1 MIVRTQQITFEE
13 ALRLQSGATVSPVTL
28 AYETYGTLN
37 EDRSNAILICHAL
50 SGDAHVAGRHS
61 ASDRKAGWWDEAVG
75 PGKAFDT
82 DRFFVICS
90 NVIGGCSGS
99 TGPSSINPAT
109 GRPYGLSFP
118 VVTVADMV
126 EAQRWL
132 IDALGI
138 PSLLCA
144 AGGSMGGMQALQW
157 TVSYP
162 DRIRSAIVLAS
173 TARVSAQSIALNEVP
188 RQAIYA
194 DPNWKEG
201 DYYGQEPPNAGLA
214 VARMIG
220 HITYLSETSMREKFG
235 RRLQEREK
243 FGYDFATEFEVES
256 YLKYHGN
263 RFTTRFDANSFLY
276 ITKAID
282 YFDMS
287 LGRGELAEAFG
298 GVLAK
303 FLVLSYSSDWLFPP
317 EQSEELVRAL
327 LRNGLDA
334 SYVEIKSDYGHDAF
348 LLEVERLGELTR
360 DFLSRVER
368 ETGRPKA
375 TGGGGA
381 PPTDDGAEKVVPL
394 ASWAAKAR
402 TALRLTEIRRQV
414 TA

>member
-1 MIVRTQQITFEE
+1 MIVHTQQVTFDQE
-13 ALRLQSGATVSPVTL
+13 LKLQSGGTLCPVTL

-50 SGDAHVAGRHS
+50 SGDAHVAGQHS
-61 ASDRKAGWWDEAVG
+61 IQDRKPGWWDEAVG

-82 DRFFVICS
+82 DRYFVICS

-99 TGPSSINPAT
+99 TGPSSINPET

-132 IDALGI
+132 MDALGI
-138 PSLLCA
+138 PALLCTT
-144 AGGSMGGMQALQW
+144 GGSLGGMQALQW
-157 TVSYP
+157 AVSYP
-162 DRIRSAIVLAS
+162 DRVQSAIILAS

-194 DPNWKEG
+194 DPNWNQGE
-201 DYYGQEPPNAGLA
+201 YYGKEPPNAGLA

-235 RRLQEREK
+235 RRLQERERY
-243 FGYDFATEFEVES
+243 GYDFATEFEVES

-282 YFDMS
+282 YFDLS
-287 LGRGELAEAFG
+287 LGRGDLAEAFTD
-298 GVLAK
+298 VRAK
-303 FLVLSYSSDWLFPP
+303 LLVLSYSSDWLFPP

-327 LRNGLDA
+327 LRNGVDA

-348 LLEVERLGELTR
+348 LLEVERLGELAR
-360 DFLSRVER
+360 DFLARVER
-368 ETGRPKA
+368 ESVRPTGA
-375 TGGGGA
+375 TNG
-381 PPTDDGAEKVVPL
+381 
-394 ASWAAKAR
+394 SNAADEEQKIHLLSLGNKTR
-402 TALRLTEIRRQV
+402 GALRLADTRKRE